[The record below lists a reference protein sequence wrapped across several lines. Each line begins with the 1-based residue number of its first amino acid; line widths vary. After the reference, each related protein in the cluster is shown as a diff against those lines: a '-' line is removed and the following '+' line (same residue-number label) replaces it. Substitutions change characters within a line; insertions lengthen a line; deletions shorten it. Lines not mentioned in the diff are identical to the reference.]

1 MDIGRRIRAVRE
13 DLGMPQAELARRAG
27 VASNTIYLIE
37 TDRRR
42 PSVGLLEKIARELRT
57 EPAELMRESALPL
70 ADASGAGQSGQEWAR
85 ELDVTLHGMTDEEW
99 TAHVRELDSV
109 KELEEAFHTLLEETN
124 TLHVAHSVYKEEHPE
139 DKDRRIALSSDLRE
153 LRTSRF
159 ANLATEAE
167 KRRADER
174 ATAASRR
181 EADELVEEMIRVMD
195 EVAV

>member
-1 MDIGRRIRAVRE
+1 MDIGRRIREVRE

-70 ADASGAGQSGQEWAR
+70 ADASGAGQPGQEWAR

-99 TAHVRELDSV
+99 GHFVESLAS
-109 KELEEAFHTLLEETN
+109 
-124 TLHVAHSVYKEEHPE
+124 KEE
-139 DKDRRIALSSDLRE
+139 
-153 LRTSRF
+153 
-159 ANLATEAE
+159 
-167 KRRADER
+167 
-174 ATAASRR
+174 
-181 EADELVEEMIRVMD
+181 
-195 EVAV
+195 

>member
-1 MDIGRRIRAVRE
+1 MSIRKDVHMVTRSLDMKLRVLRAERQLSLREASARTGVDKVALSRYERGLGRPQ
-13 DLGMPQAELARRAG
+13 DLTLAKIAKGYG
-27 VASNTIYLIE
+27 VGVE
-37 TDRRR
+37 E
-42 PSVGLLEKIARELRT
+42 LLEEAV
-57 EPAELMRESALPL
+57 PL
-70 ADASGAGQSGQEWAR
+70 AEAPQETGQSGQEWAR

-159 ANLATEAE
+159 ANLATE
-167 KRRADER
+167 
-174 ATAASRR
+174 
-181 EADELVEEMIRVMD
+181 
-195 EVAV
+195 